1 MEVEEM
7 TIEQELVAAAKVS
20 LKKGETRQAFLC
32 RLVSAVDRFS
42 NEKWES
48 LTLPAQSWV
57 NKGIKSLTAVPPKA
71 VDEFPDLE
79 ADRVHEESTE
89 ELSAPVADVSA
100 PVADV
105 SAPVADVSAPVA
117 ATAGP
122 ATLPAR
128 KVTPPKAA
136 ASKKVS
142 ASSIIRKLVITQP
155 GLHVEK
161 YLELAELEGATLSR
175 GSAELLVSDT
185 RATLKVL
192 AALGKLI

>member
-105 SAPVADVSAPVA
+105 SAPVA

>member
-32 RLVSAVDRFS
+32 RLVSAIDRFS

-79 ADRVHEESTE
+79 ADRVHEKSTE
-89 ELSAPVADVSA
+89 ELSV
-100 PVADV
+100 
-105 SAPVADVSAPVA
+105 PVADVSAPVA

-122 ATLPAR
+122 ATLPTR
-128 KVTPPKAA
+128 KVMPPKATA
-136 ASKKVS
+136 PKKVS